1 MLVMM
6 KNDDED
12 DFVKTIVG
20 GVTMAVQYHVL
31 LTFVIKLFLLLIG

>member
-6 KNDDED
+6 KKDDED

-20 GVTMAVQYHVL
+20 GETMTAEQYHVP
-31 LTFVIKLFLLLIG
+31 LTFVMK